1 MSVNLYARQA
11 PCSDAAGRADYI
23 SNPERQENLMGKAY
37 TYSQEKK
44 ENYWQL
50 LSADSQAAFR
60 QAGGSRENQACE
72 AREIHVQ
79 LPNSALQRM
88 AADQLAQKIAND
100 FKSQYGVDCLVAIH
114 YNKRRSN
121 LHCHILFSERQELPE
136 PVIKKADRNAFIGAD
151 GVRKRTKKEITEA
164 DGKTLLP
171 GCRIVKKDEVLSA
184 RYFGDKNTMF
194 AEKSWMDEY
203 RQHMADWINRELQ
216 PDELRTVYDK
226 SGPYLAQ
233 QHIGKGTP
241 APKRRELE
249 EWNKLVRTFNG
260 LIDGGR
266 VSEEQAHDLKT
277 QVMLSPNQN
286 QELRAVIA
294 KVHRTLH
301 PDSTYRPQM
310 DALAAQA
317 AATPLSAGV
326 ADRQTKQEL
335 RQLYKEQGA
344 VWLDIATKD
353 GIDKV
358 IAQAKET
365 EVNQAIAKK
374 KAQLGLTPEQRSLR
388 ELGRLAGVKPAEV
401 DRMYKNF
408 PRMTREEWSKTWN
421 DCRAAQDQ
429 FWNGYRAR
437 QQELQRELTAAY
449 KRRRRVKNA
458 EWAVNPRNRRASL
471 LGILWACIVL
481 ARNGWLYK
489 VDAEIDRLKAEQ
501 TALRREVQR
510 FKAATTETYDT
521 LHERG
526 LSPEKYLATVQRM
539 QRMADDII
547 RGDTPQELRRPTQH
561 KGWDEISR

>member
-23 SNPERQENLMGKAY
+23 SNPERQENLMATAK
-37 TYSQEKK
+37 TYSMPE
-44 ENYWQL
+44 YWQRL
-50 LSADSQAAFR
+50 GADSQAAFR

-88 AADQLAQKIAND
+88 TADQLAQKIAND
-100 FKSQYGVDCLVAIH
+100 FRSQYGVDCLVAIH

-136 PVIKKADRNAFIGAD
+136 PDIKLADRNAFIGAD
-151 GVRKRTKKEITEA
+151 GIRKRTKKEILDA
-164 DGKTLLP
+164 DGQLLP
-171 GCRIVKKDEVLSA
+171 GCSIVKKGEVLSA

-203 RQHMADWINRELQ
+203 RLHMADWINRELQ
-216 PDELRTVYDK
+216 PDELRTVFDPN
-226 SGPYLAQ
+226 GPYLAQ

-241 APKRRELE
+241 APKRRQLE
-249 EWNKLVRTFNG
+249 EWNKLVRIYTD
-260 LIDGGR
+260 LLDGGY
-266 VSEEQAHDLKT
+266 VAADEAQDFKT
-277 QVMLSPNQN
+277 RVMLSPNQN
-286 QELRAVIA
+286 EELRAVIA
-294 KVHRTLH
+294 ELQREIE
-301 PDSTYRPQM
+301 PGSPYRPQL
-310 DALAAQA
+310 DA
-317 AATPLSAGV
+317 AAAKSATTPLSADV

-335 RQLYKEQGA
+335 RQLYKEHGA
-344 VWLDIATKD
+344 VRIDLMTKE
-353 GIDKV
+353 GIDQR
-358 IAQAKET
+358 IAQAKAD

-374 KAQLGLTPEQRSLR
+374 KAQLGLTPEQRRLR

-401 DRMYKNF
+401 DRMYKAA
-408 PRMTREEWSKTWN
+408 PRMTREQWSEVWGG
-421 DCRAAQDQ
+421 CRAAQDQ

-437 QQELQRELTAAY
+437 QQELQKELTEAY

-481 ARNGWLYK
+481 ARNGWLYR

-501 TALRREVQR
+501 TALRREMQR

-521 LHERG
+521 LHEKG
-526 LSPEKYLATVQRM
+526 LSPERYLATVQRM
-539 QRMADDII
+539 QRMADDIS
-547 RGDTPQELRRPTQH
+547 RGDMPQELYRPTQH

>member
-1 MSVNLYARQA
+1 MATAN
-11 PCSDAAGRADYI
+11 
-23 SNPERQENLMGKAY
+23 
-37 TYSQEKK
+37 TYSLP
-44 ENYWQL
+44 NYWQL

-88 AADQLAQKIAND
+88 TADQLAQKIAND
-100 FKSQYGVDCLVAIH
+100 FRSQYGVDCLVAIH

-121 LHCHILFSERQELPE
+121 LHCHILFSERQELPA
-136 PVIKKADRNAFIGAD
+136 PDIKYADRNAFIGAD
-151 GVRKRTKKEITEA
+151 GIRKRTKKEILDA
-164 DGKTLLP
+164 DGQLLP
-171 GCRIVKKDEVLSA
+171 GCSIVKKGEILSA
-184 RYFGDKNTMF
+184 RYFGGKNTMF

-203 RQHMADWINRELQ
+203 RLHMADWINRELQ
-216 PDELRTVYDK
+216 PDELRTVYDPN
-226 SGPYLAQ
+226 GPYLAQ

-249 EWNKLVRTFNG
+249 EWNKLVRIYNG
-260 LIDGGR
+260 LLDGGY
-266 VSEEQAHDLKT
+266 VAEAEAHDFKT
-277 QVMLSPNQN
+277 RVMLSPNQN

-294 KVHRTLH
+294 ELQREIEPGSPH
-301 PDSTYRPQM
+301 RPQL
-310 DALAAQA
+310 DAWAAQS
-317 AATPLSAGV
+317 AATPLSADV

-344 VWLDIATKD
+344 ARIDILSKD
-353 GIDKV
+353 GIDRQ
-358 IAQAKET
+358 IAQAKAQ
-365 EVNQAIAKK
+365 EVNQAIEKK
-374 KAQLGLTPEQRSLR
+374 KAQLGLTPEQQRLR

-401 DRMYKNF
+401 DRMYKAA
-408 PRMTREEWSKTWN
+408 PRMTREQWSQVWGG
-421 DCRAAQDQ
+421 CRAAQDQ

-437 QQELQRELTAAY
+437 QQELQKELTAAY

-481 ARNGWLYK
+481 ARNGWLYR

-526 LSPEKYLATVQRM
+526 LSPEQYLATVQRM
-539 QRMADDII
+539 QRMADDIS
-547 RGDTPQELRRPTQH
+547 RGDMPQELYRPTQH

>member
-23 SNPERQENLMGKAY
+23 SNPERQENLMATAN
-37 TYSQEKK
+37 TYSLP
-44 ENYWQL
+44 NYWQL

-79 LPNSALQRM
+79 LPNSALERM
-88 AADQLAQKIAND
+88 TADQLAQKIAND
-100 FKSQYGVDCLVAIH
+100 FRSQYGVDCLVAIH

-121 LHCHILFSERQELPE
+121 LHCHILFSERQELPA
-136 PVIKKADRNAFIGAD
+136 PDIKYADRNAFIGAD
-151 GVRKRTKKEITEA
+151 GIRKRTKKEILDA
-164 DGKTLLP
+164 DGQLLP
-171 GCRIVKKDEVLSA
+171 GCSIVKKGEILSA

-203 RQHMADWINRELQ
+203 RLHMADWINRELQ
-216 PDELRTVYDK
+216 PDELRTVFDPN
-226 SGPYLAQ
+226 GPYLAQ

-249 EWNKLVRTFNG
+249 EWNKLVRIYNG
-260 LIDGGR
+260 LLDGGY
-266 VSEEQAHDLKT
+266 VAEAEAHDFKT
-277 QVMLSPNQN
+277 RVMLSPNQN

-294 KVHRTLH
+294 ELQREIEPGSPH
-301 PDSTYRPQM
+301 RPQL
-310 DALAAQA
+310 DAWAAQSA
-317 AATPLSAGV
+317 TTPLSADV

-335 RQLYKEQGA
+335 RQLYKQQGA
-344 VWLDIATKD
+344 ARIDILSKD
-353 GIDKV
+353 GIDRQ
-358 IAQAKET
+358 IAQAKAQ
-365 EVNQAIAKK
+365 EVNQAIEKK
-374 KAQLGLTPEQRSLR
+374 KTQLGLTPEQQRLR

-401 DRMYKNF
+401 DRMYKAA
-408 PRMTREEWSKTWN
+408 PRMTREQWSQVWGG
-421 DCRAAQDQ
+421 CRAAQDQ
-429 FWNGYRAR
+429 FWNGYRVR

-481 ARNGWLYK
+481 ARNGWLYR

-521 LHERG
+521 LHEKG
-526 LSPEKYLATVQRM
+526 LSPERYLATVQRM
-539 QRMADDII
+539 QRMADDIS
-547 RGDTPQELRRPTQH
+547 RGDMPQELYRPTQH

>member
-23 SNPERQENLMGKAY
+23 SNPERQENLMATAN
-37 TYSQEKK
+37 TYSLP
-44 ENYWQL
+44 NYWQL

-88 AADQLAQKIAND
+88 TADQLAQKIAND
-100 FKSQYGVDCLVAIH
+100 FRSQYGVDCLVAIH

-121 LHCHILFSERQELPE
+121 LHCHILFSERQELPA
-136 PVIKKADRNAFIGAD
+136 PDIKYADRNAFIGAD
-151 GVRKRTKKEITEA
+151 GIRKRTKKEILDA
-164 DGKTLLP
+164 DGQLLP
-171 GCRIVKKDEVLSA
+171 GCSIVKKGEILSA

-203 RQHMADWINRELQ
+203 RLYMADWINRELQ
-216 PDELRTVYDK
+216 PDELRTVYDPN
-226 SGPYLAQ
+226 GPYLAQ

-249 EWNKLVRTFNG
+249 EWNKLVRIYNG
-260 LIDGGR
+260 LLDGGY
-266 VSEEQAHDLKT
+266 VAEAEAHDFKT
-277 QVMLSPNQN
+277 RVMLSPNQN

-294 KVHRTLH
+294 ELQREIEPGSPH
-301 PDSTYRPQM
+301 RPQL
-310 DALAAQA
+310 DAWAAQSA
-317 AATPLSAGV
+317 TTPLSADV

-335 RQLYKEQGA
+335 RQLYKQQGA
-344 VWLDIATKD
+344 ARIDILSKD
-353 GIDKV
+353 GIDRQ
-358 IAQAKET
+358 IAQAKAQ
-365 EVNQAIAKK
+365 EVNQAIEKK
-374 KAQLGLTPEQRSLR
+374 KAQLGLTPEQQRLR

-401 DRMYKNF
+401 DRMYKAA
-408 PRMTREEWSKTWN
+408 PRMTREQWSQVWGG
-421 DCRAAQDQ
+421 CRAAQDQ

-481 ARNGWLYK
+481 ARNGWLYR

-526 LSPEKYLATVQRM
+526 LSPEQYLATVQRM
-539 QRMADDII
+539 QRMADDIS
-547 RGDTPQELRRPTQH
+547 RGERPQELHRPAQH

>member
-23 SNPERQENLMGKAY
+23 SNPERQENLMATAN
-37 TYSQEKK
+37 TYSLP
-44 ENYWQL
+44 NYWQL

-79 LPNSALQRM
+79 LPNSALERM
-88 AADQLAQKIAND
+88 TADQLAQKIAND
-100 FKSQYGVDCLVAIH
+100 FRSQYGVDCLVAIH

-121 LHCHILFSERQELPE
+121 LHCHILFSERQELPA
-136 PVIKKADRNAFIGAD
+136 PDIKYADRNAFIGAD
-151 GVRKRTKKEITEA
+151 GIRKRTKKEILGA
-164 DGKTLLP
+164 DGQLLP
-171 GCRIVKKDEVLSA
+171 GCSIVKKGEVLSA

-203 RQHMADWINRELQ
+203 RLHMADWINRELQ
-216 PDELRTVYDK
+216 PDELRTVFDPN
-226 SGPYLAQ
+226 GPYLAQ

-241 APKRRELE
+241 APKRRQLE
-249 EWNKLVRTFNG
+249 EWNKLVRIYTD
-260 LIDGGR
+260 LLDGGY
-266 VSEEQAHDLKT
+266 VAADEAQDFKT
-277 QVMLSPNQN
+277 RVMLSPNQN
-286 QELRAVIA
+286 EELRAVIA
-294 KVHRTLH
+294 ELQREIE
-301 PDSTYRPQM
+301 PGSPYRPQL
-310 DALAAQA
+310 DA
-317 AATPLSAGV
+317 AAAKSATTPLSADV

-335 RQLYKEQGA
+335 RQLYKEHGA
-344 VWLDIATKD
+344 VRIDLMTKE
-353 GIDKV
+353 GIDQR
-358 IAQAKET
+358 IAQAKAD

-401 DRMYKNF
+401 DRMYKAA
-408 PRMTREEWSKTWN
+408 PRMTREQWSEVWGG
-421 DCRAAQDQ
+421 CRAAQDQ

-437 QQELQRELTAAY
+437 QQELQKELTEAY

-481 ARNGWLYK
+481 ARNGWLYR

-501 TALRREVQR
+501 TALRREMQR

-521 LHERG
+521 LHEKG
-526 LSPEKYLATVQRM
+526 LSPERYLATVQRM
-539 QRMADDII
+539 QRMADDIS
-547 RGDTPQELRRPTQH
+547 RGDMPQELYRPTQH

>member
-23 SNPERQENLMGKAY
+23 SNPERQENLMATAN
-37 TYSQEKK
+37 TYSLP
-44 ENYWQL
+44 NYWQL
-50 LSADSQAAFR
+50 LAADSQAAFR

-79 LPNSALQRM
+79 LPNSALERM
-88 AADQLAQKIAND
+88 AADQLAKKIAND
-100 FKSQYGVDCLVAIH
+100 FRSQYGVDCLVAIH

-121 LHCHILFSERQELPE
+121 LHCHILFSERQQLPE
-136 PVIKKADRNAFIGAD
+136 PEVRLADRNAFIGAD
-151 GVRKRTKKEITEA
+151 GIRKRTKKEILDA
-164 DGKTLLP
+164 DGQLLP
-171 GCRIVKKDEVLSA
+171 GCSIVKKGEVLSA

-203 RQHMADWINRELQ
+203 RLHMADWINRELQ
-216 PDELRTVYDK
+216 PDELRTVFDPN
-226 SGPYLAQ
+226 GPYLAQ

-241 APKRRELE
+241 APKRRQLE
-249 EWNKLVRTFNG
+249 EWNKLVRVYTD
-260 LIDGGR
+260 LLDGGY
-266 VSEEQAHDLKT
+266 VAEDEAHDFKT
-277 QVMLSPNQN
+277 RVMLSPNQN

-294 KVHRTLH
+294 ELQREIE
-301 PDSTYRPQM
+301 PGSPYRPQM
-310 DALAAQA
+310 DAAAAQS
-317 AATPLSAGV
+317 AATPLAADVS
-326 ADRQTKQEL
+326 DRQTKQRL
-335 RQLYKEQGA
+335 RELYKEHGA
-344 VWLDIATKD
+344 ARIAAITEVGLDKQL
-353 GIDKV
+353 
-358 IAQAKET
+358 AQAKAQ
-365 EVNQAIAKK
+365 EVSQEIAKK
-374 KAQLGLTPEQRSLR
+374 KAQLGLTPEQQRLR

-401 DRMYKNF
+401 DRMYKAA
-408 PRMTREEWSKTWN
+408 PRMTREQWSQVWGG
-421 DCRAAQDQ
+421 CRAAQDQ

-449 KRRRRVKNA
+449 KRRRKVKNA

-481 ARNGWLYK
+481 ARNGWLYR

-526 LSPEKYLATVQRM
+526 LSPERYLATVQRM
-539 QRMADDII
+539 QRMADDIS
-547 RGDTPQELRRPTQH
+547 RGEMPQELYRPTQH

>member
-23 SNPERQENLMGKAY
+23 SNPERQENLMATAN
-37 TYSQEKK
+37 TYSLP
-44 ENYWQL
+44 NYWQL

-88 AADQLAQKIAND
+88 TADQLAQKIAND
-100 FKSQYGVDCLVAIH
+100 FRSQYGVDCLVAIH

-121 LHCHILFSERQELPE
+121 LHCHILFSERQELPA
-136 PVIKKADRNAFIGAD
+136 PDIKYADRNAFIGAD
-151 GVRKRTKKEITEA
+151 GIRKRTKKEILDA
-164 DGKTLLP
+164 DGQLLP
-171 GCRIVKKDEVLSA
+171 GCSIVKKGEILSA

-203 RQHMADWINRELQ
+203 RLYMADWINRELQ
-216 PDELRTVYDK
+216 PDELRTVYDPN
-226 SGPYLAQ
+226 GPYLAQ

-249 EWNKLVRTFNG
+249 EWNKLVRIYNG
-260 LIDGGR
+260 LLDGGY
-266 VSEEQAHDLKT
+266 VAEAEAHDFKT
-277 QVMLSPNQN
+277 RVMLSPNQN

-294 KVHRTLH
+294 ELQREIEPGSPH
-301 PDSTYRPQM
+301 RPQL
-310 DALAAQA
+310 DAWAAQSA
-317 AATPLSAGV
+317 TTPLSADV

-335 RQLYKEQGA
+335 RQLYKQQGA
-344 VWLDIATKD
+344 ARIDILSKD
-353 GIDKV
+353 GIDRQ
-358 IAQAKET
+358 IAQAKAQ
-365 EVNQAIAKK
+365 EVNQAIEKK
-374 KAQLGLTPEQRSLR
+374 KAQLGLTPEQQRLR

-401 DRMYKNF
+401 DRMYKAA
-408 PRMTREEWSKTWN
+408 PRMTREQWSQVWGG
-421 DCRAAQDQ
+421 CRAAQDQ

-481 ARNGWLYK
+481 ARNGWLYR

-526 LSPEKYLATVQRM
+526 LSPEQYLATVQRM
-539 QRMADDII
+539 QRMADDIS
-547 RGDTPQELRRPTQH
+547 RGEMPQELHRPAQH

>member
-23 SNPERQENLMGKAY
+23 SNPERQENLMATAK
-37 TYSQEKK
+37 TYSMPE
-44 ENYWQL
+44 YWQRL
-50 LSADSQAAFR
+50 GADSQAAFR

-88 AADQLAQKIAND
+88 TADQLAQKIAND
-100 FKSQYGVDCLVAIH
+100 FRSQYGVDCLVAIH

-136 PVIKKADRNAFIGAD
+136 PDIKLADRNAFIGAD
-151 GVRKRTKKEITEA
+151 GIRKRIKKEILGA
-164 DGKTLLP
+164 DGQLLP
-171 GCRIVKKDEVLSA
+171 GCSIVKKGEVLSA

-203 RQHMADWINRELQ
+203 RLHMADWINRELQ
-216 PDELRTVYDK
+216 PDELRTVFDPN
-226 SGPYLAQ
+226 GPYLAQ

-241 APKRRELE
+241 APKRRQLE
-249 EWNKLVRTFNG
+249 EWNKLVRIYTD
-260 LIDGGR
+260 LLDGGY
-266 VSEEQAHDLKT
+266 VAADEAQDFKT
-277 QVMLSPNQN
+277 RVMLSPNQN
-286 QELRAVIA
+286 EELRAVIA
-294 KVHRTLH
+294 ELQREIE
-301 PDSTYRPQM
+301 PGSPYRPQL
-310 DALAAQA
+310 DA
-317 AATPLSAGV
+317 AAAKSATTPLSADV

-335 RQLYKEQGA
+335 RQLYKEHGA
-344 VWLDIATKD
+344 VRIDLMTKE
-353 GIDKV
+353 GIDQR
-358 IAQAKET
+358 IAQAKAD

-374 KAQLGLTPEQRSLR
+374 KAQLGLTPEQRRLR

-401 DRMYKNF
+401 DRMYKAA
-408 PRMTREEWSKTWN
+408 PRMTREQWSEVWGG
-421 DCRAAQDQ
+421 CRAAQDQ

-437 QQELQRELTAAY
+437 QQELQKELTEAY

-481 ARNGWLYK
+481 ARNGCLYR

-501 TALRREVQR
+501 TALRREMQR

-521 LHERG
+521 LHEKG
-526 LSPEKYLATVQRM
+526 LSPERYLATVQRM
-539 QRMADDII
+539 QRMADGIS
-547 RGDTPQELRRPTQH
+547 RGDMPQELYRPTQH

>member
-23 SNPERQENLMGKAY
+23 SNPERQENLMATAN
-37 TYSQEKK
+37 TYSLP
-44 ENYWQL
+44 NYWQL

-88 AADQLAQKIAND
+88 TADQLAQKIAND
-100 FKSQYGVDCLVAIH
+100 FRSQYGVDCLVAIH

-121 LHCHILFSERQELPE
+121 LHCHILFSERQELPA
-136 PVIKKADRNAFIGAD
+136 PDIKYADRNAFIGAD
-151 GVRKRTKKEITEA
+151 GIRKRTKKEILDA
-164 DGKTLLP
+164 DGQLLP
-171 GCRIVKKDEVLSA
+171 GCSIVKKGEILSA
-184 RYFGDKNTMF
+184 RYFGGKNTMF

-203 RQHMADWINRELQ
+203 RLHMADWINRELQ
-216 PDELRTVYDK
+216 PDELRTVYDPN
-226 SGPYLAQ
+226 GPYLAQ

-249 EWNKLVRTFNG
+249 EWNKLVRIYNG
-260 LIDGGR
+260 LLDGGY
-266 VSEEQAHDLKT
+266 VAEAEAHDFKT
-277 QVMLSPNQN
+277 RVMLSPNQN

-294 KVHRTLH
+294 ELQREIEPGSPH
-301 PDSTYRPQM
+301 RPQL
-310 DALAAQA
+310 DAWAAQS
-317 AATPLSAGV
+317 AATPLSADV

-344 VWLDIATKD
+344 ARIDILSKD
-353 GIDKV
+353 GIDRQ
-358 IAQAKET
+358 IAQAKAQ
-365 EVNQAIAKK
+365 EVNQAIEKK
-374 KAQLGLTPEQRSLR
+374 KAQLGLTPEQQRLR

-401 DRMYKNF
+401 DRMYKAA
-408 PRMTREEWSKTWN
+408 PRMTREQWSQVWGG
-421 DCRAAQDQ
+421 CRAAQDQ

-437 QQELQRELTAAY
+437 QQELQKELTAAY

-481 ARNGWLYK
+481 ARNGWLYR

-526 LSPEKYLATVQRM
+526 LSPEQYLATVQRM
-539 QRMADDII
+539 QRMADDIS
-547 RGDTPQELRRPTQH
+547 RGDMPQELYRPTQH

>member
-23 SNPERQENLMGKAY
+23 SNPERQENLMATAN
-37 TYSQEKK
+37 TYSLP
-44 ENYWQL
+44 NYWQL

-79 LPNSALQRM
+79 LPNSALERM

-100 FKSQYGVDCLVAIH
+100 FRSQYGVDCLVAIH

-121 LHCHILFSERQELPE
+121 LHCHILFSERQQLPE
-136 PVIKKADRNAFIGAD
+136 PEVRLADRNAFIGAD
-151 GVRKRTKKEITEA
+151 GIRKRTKKEILDA
-164 DGKTLLP
+164 DGQLLP
-171 GCRIVKKDEVLSA
+171 GCSIVKKGEVLSA

-203 RQHMADWINRELQ
+203 RLHMADWINRELQ
-216 PDELRTVYDK
+216 PDELRTVFDPN
-226 SGPYLAQ
+226 GAYLAQ

-294 KVHRTLH
+294 TVHRTLY

-310 DALAAQA
+310 DAMAAQA
-317 AATPLSAGV
+317 AATPLSADV

-335 RQLYKEQGA
+335 RRLYKEQGA
-344 VWLDIATKD
+344 AWLDIATKD

-365 EVNQAIAKK
+365 EVNREIAKK
-374 KAQLGLTPEQRSLR
+374 KAQLGLTPEQRRLR

-401 DRMYKNF
+401 DRMYKAA
-408 PRMTREEWSKTWN
+408 PRMTREQWSQTWN
-421 DCRAAQDQ
+421 SCRAAQDQ

-526 LSPEKYLATVQRM
+526 LSPEQYLATVQRM
-539 QRMADDII
+539 QRMAADIS
-547 RGDTPQELRRPTQH
+547 RGEMPQELRRPTQS

>member
-23 SNPERQENLMGKAY
+23 SNKERQENLMATAN
-37 TYSQEKK
+37 TYSLP
-44 ENYWQL
+44 NYWQL

-79 LPNSALQRM
+79 LPNSALERM
-88 AADQLAQKIAND
+88 TADQLAQKIAND
-100 FKSQYGVDCLVAIH
+100 FRSQYGVDCLVAIH

-121 LHCHILFSERQELPE
+121 LHCHILFSERQQLPE
-136 PVIKKADRNAFIGAD
+136 PEVRLADRNAFIGAD
-151 GVRKRTKKEITEA
+151 GIRKRTKKEILDA
-164 DGKTLLP
+164 DGQLLP
-171 GCRIVKKDEVLSA
+171 GCSIVKKGDVLSA

-203 RQHMADWINRELQ
+203 RLHMADWINRELQ
-216 PDELRTVYDK
+216 PDELRTVFDPN
-226 SGPYLAQ
+226 GAYLAQ

-249 EWNKLVRTFNG
+249 EWNKLVRIYNG
-260 LIDGGR
+260 LLDGGY
-266 VSEEQAHDLKT
+266 VAEAEAHDFKT
-277 QVMLSPNQN
+277 RVMLSPNQN

-294 KVHRTLH
+294 ELQREIEPGSPH
-301 PDSTYRPQM
+301 RPQL
-310 DALAAQA
+310 DAWAAQSA
-317 AATPLSAGV
+317 TTPLSADV

-335 RQLYKEQGA
+335 RQLYKQQGA
-344 VWLDIATKD
+344 ARIDILSKD
-353 GIDKV
+353 GIDRQ
-358 IAQAKET
+358 IAQAKAQ
-365 EVNQAIAKK
+365 EVNQAIEKK
-374 KAQLGLTPEQRSLR
+374 KTQLGLTPEQQRLR

-401 DRMYKNF
+401 DRMYKAA
-408 PRMTREEWSKTWN
+408 PRMTREQWSQTWN
-421 DCRAAQDQ
+421 SCRAAQDQ

-481 ARNGWLYK
+481 ARNGWLYR

-521 LHERG
+521 LHEKG
-526 LSPEKYLATVQRM
+526 LSPERYLATVQRM
-539 QRMADDII
+539 QRMADDIS
-547 RGDTPQELRRPTQH
+547 RGDMPQELYRPTQH